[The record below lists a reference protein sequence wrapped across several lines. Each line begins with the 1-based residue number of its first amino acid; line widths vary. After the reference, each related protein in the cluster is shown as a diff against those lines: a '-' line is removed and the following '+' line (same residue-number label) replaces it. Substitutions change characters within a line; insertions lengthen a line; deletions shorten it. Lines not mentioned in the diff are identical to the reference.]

1 MHTISVLFYIGGGVY
16 MSNSGLVC
24 YTLLSPNHSGHRT
37 HAIDRIT
44 PHCVVGRLSC
54 ESICGCF
61 TSPSRQASCNYGI
74 GNDGRISLCVEEKNR
89 SWCSSSNANDQR
101 AVTIECAS
109 DKSDPYAMNSDVYNS
124 LVNLCVDICKRNGKT
139 KLIWFADKN
148 TALNYS
154 PASHEMILTVHR
166 WFANKSCPGDWL
178 YARMSNLASAVN
190 AKLGNAAVIE
200 SGFQA
205 KDLQSLSSE
214 QVVETIGKYFTED
227 NKKTGVLASVSMAQ
241 FILECGYG
249 KSELAQNANNC
260 FGMKKVLSGNTWAG
274 SVWDGVSVYTKKTNE
289 EQDGKTITIT
299 ADFRKYACVEDSI
312 EDHSAYLL
320 NAKNVDKLRY
330 AGLKGETNY
339 KKAAQIIKNGGYATS
354 SKYVQKI
361 CDIIERYN
369 LTRFDV
375 VTSSNTNNNTSGGS
389 TVTAFPSCPFS
400 VHVLIKDLNY
410 RSGPSMSD
418 GVKGQTGKGTFTI
431 VEVKD
436 GWGKLKSGAG
446 WIWLKNPA
454 YCTVLGTVYNT
465 VEFRPYKVRVDC
477 DNLNIRKGPGTNYEK
492 TGKYTGKGV
501 FTIVDEKK
509 GAGSD
514 KGWGLLKA
522 YEKNRDGW
530 ISLDFVKTV

>member
-1 MHTISVLFYIGGGVY
+1 MYTMIVLFYIGGGVY

-148 TALNYS
+148 TALNYRQ
-154 PASHEMILTVHR
+154 ASHEMILTVHR

-178 YARMSNLASAVN
+178 YARMSNLANAVN
-190 AKLGNAAVIE
+190 AKLGSAAVIE

-205 KDLQSLSSE
+205 KDLRSLSDE
-214 QVVETIGKYFTED
+214 QVVEKIGKYFTED

-320 NAKNVDKLRY
+320 NAKNGDKLRY

-354 SKYVQKI
+354 STYVQKI
-361 CDIIERYN
+361 CNIIERYN

-375 VTSSNTNNNTSGGS
+375 ATSSNTDNNTSCGS
-389 TVTAFPSCPFS
+389 TVTAFPRCPFS
-400 VHVLIKDLNY
+400 VHVLIDDLNY
-410 RSGPSMSD
+410 RSGPSMSY

-446 WIWLKNPA
+446 WIWLKNHA

-477 DNLNIRKGPGTNYEK
+477 DDINIRKGPGTNCEK

-530 ISLDFVKTV
+530 ISLDFVKAV